1 MEQCA
6 KDIKKVSLELGGNG
20 RLSSLTMPTSTKPW
34 KAHWPE
40 IPQRRA
46 NLRLRQPF
54 IRAGRVYDRFAEK
67 LQQAV
72 SKLHIGAGW
81 RMASPSGR

>member
-6 KDIKKVSLELGGNG
+6 KDIKKVSLERAATR

-34 KAHWPE
+34 KRTGLE

-54 IRAGRVYDRFAEK
+54 IVQDGVYDRFAEK

-72 SKLHIGAGW
+72 SKRTSATGW
-81 RMASPSGR
+81 RMASPLGR